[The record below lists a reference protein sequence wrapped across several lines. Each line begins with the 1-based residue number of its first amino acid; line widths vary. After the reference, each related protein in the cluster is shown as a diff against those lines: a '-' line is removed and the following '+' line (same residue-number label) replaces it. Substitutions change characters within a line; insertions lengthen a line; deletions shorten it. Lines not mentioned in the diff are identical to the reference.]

1 MLDCLANAIGIMSWG
16 NDDNDGVV
24 NDHGGDGDKD
34 EGHDVISRVNG
45 DKTSSSTSVSIR
57 YFEPI
62 LSKGISIPTTK
73 TKRFLLHSRSQS
85 FVTLDIYEEI
95 EDIRRC
101 CDGNADGDHVES
113 GSSSSNSD
121 GDNTSK
127 VVYIVNYKYHHI
139 VTVDVPVPKYQH
151 NSHHDGENISYDATT
166 DELVVYV
173 AFSIDN
179 DSILRFNITRTRNDN
194 NEPNRIDNHN
204 DDDDDE
210 KLNITSYMLIV
221 YLIFIFILYI
231 LIKIYIKF

>member
-1 MLDCLANAIGIMSWG
+1 MSWG
-16 NDDNDGVV
+16 NDYNDGVV
-24 NDHGGDGDKD
+24 DDDGDKD
-34 EGHDVISRVNG
+34 EGHDVSSRVNG
-45 DKTSSSTSVSIR
+45 DQASSTSVSIR

-101 CDGNADGDHVES
+101 CDGNADGDHIES
-113 GSSSSNSD
+113 GRSSSSSSSSSSSD

-127 VVYIVNYKYHHI
+127 VVYSVNYKYHHI
-139 VTVDVPVPKYQH
+139 VTVDVPVPKYQN
-151 NSHHDGENISYDATT
+151 NSHHDGENISYEATT

-194 NEPNRIDNHN
+194 NEPNRIDNNN
-204 DDDDDE
+204 DDDG
-210 KLNITSYMLIV
+210 KLSITSYMLIV

>member
-1 MLDCLANAIGIMSWG
+1 MSWG

-24 NDHGGDGDKD
+24 NDDGGDGDKD
-34 EGHDVISRVNG
+34 EGRDVSSRVNG
-45 DKTSSSTSVSIR
+45 DKASSSTSVSIR

-73 TKRFLLHSRSQS
+73 TKRFQLHSRSQS

-101 CDGNADGDHVES
+101 CDGNADGDHIES
-113 GSSSSNSD
+113 GSSSRSSSSSSSSSSNSD
-121 GDNTSK
+121 GDNTSN

-139 VTVDVPVPKYQH
+139 VTVDVPVPKYQN
-151 NSHHDGENISYDATT
+151 NSHHDRENNNYEATT

-194 NEPNRIDNHN
+194 NEPNRIDNN
-204 DDDDDE
+204 NNDDDE